1 LLEPECVCST
11 SYLENVVAKK
21 SKHKLTMKEILTN
34 EGKHPARKVS
44 LQKRVEIRRL
54 YIAQIPRWRH
64 PLVGY
69 LASLPIVAVGV
80 ALVVAAKMMFG
91 VSFVFPGLPPLLS
104 ILLIALLWGM
114 GPALFSVAVSA
125 LALDYFYLP
134 PLHRFDLTTLQGAV
148 QVLPFVAA
156 GLIVA
161 IITGQRES
169 ARLNALLA
177 EQDALE
183 RADELERA
191 NREMEQ
197 ANKELEQANRLKDQF
212 LSMASHELKTPITVI
227 RGHAQIAFSRLLKR
241 HEATPESAV
250 IATALQRID
259 EQTQRLTALVDDLLD
274 LSSLRAGKLA
284 LNLDICDLVQLCNEA
299 VENQRLLTGR
309 NIEMDAPPT
318 PIEIQGD
325 ANRLSQVVINL
336 LSNALKYSA
345 VTTPVI
351 MRVQQN
357 DSVAI
362 IAVQDFGKGIPYS
375 EQKHIFEA
383 FYRTAEAQ
391 KQVKRGMGLGLAI
404 SKDIIE
410 RHGGRIRCDSTPGEG
425 STFIVELPLHAL
437 SGN

>member
-1 LLEPECVCST
+1 
-11 SYLENVVAKK
+11 
-21 SKHKLTMKEILTN
+21 MKEILTDG
-34 EGKHPARKVS
+34 GKHPVHKVS

-64 PLVGY
+64 PLLGY
-69 LASLPIVAVGV
+69 FASLPIVAAGV
-80 ALVVAAKMMFG
+80 ALVVVAKMMFG
-91 VSFVFPGLPPLLS
+91 ISFVFPGLPPLLS

-169 ARLNALLA
+169 ARFNALLA
-177 EQDALE
+177 EQEALE
-183 RADELERA
+183 RADELEHA

-197 ANKELEQANRLKDQF
+197 TNKELEQANRLKDQF

-227 RGHAQIAFSRLLKR
+227 RGHAQIAFSRLLKQR
-241 HEATPESAV
+241 EVVPESAV
-250 IATALQRID
+250 IANSLQRID
-259 EQTQRLTALVDDLLD
+259 EQTQRLTSLVDDLLD
-274 LSSLRAGKLA
+274 LGSLRAGKLA
-284 LNLDICDLVQLCNEA
+284 LNLDTCDLLEICREV

-309 NIEMDAPPT
+309 DIEMDMPPT
-318 PIEIQGD
+318 PIEMQGD
-325 ANRLSQVVINL
+325 SNRLSQVVINL

-345 VTTPVI
+345 ESKPVI
-351 MRVQQN
+351 VRVQRN
-357 DSVAI
+357 ETVAI
-362 IAVQDFGKGIPYS
+362 IAVQDFGKGIPHA

-383 FYRTAEAQ
+383 FYRTSEAQ

-410 RHGGRIRCDSTPGEG
+410 RHGGRIWCDSTPGEG
-425 STFIVELPLHAL
+425 STFVIELPLQQ
-437 SGN
+437 SSPVCD